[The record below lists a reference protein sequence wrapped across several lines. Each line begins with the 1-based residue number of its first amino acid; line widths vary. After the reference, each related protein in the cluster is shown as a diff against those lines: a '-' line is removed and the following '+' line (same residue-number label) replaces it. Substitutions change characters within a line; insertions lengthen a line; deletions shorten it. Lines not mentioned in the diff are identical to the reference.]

1 MNRKKFIG
9 SIAILGV
16 GSLASYYGFKFF
28 KSSATPDIN
37 YLEKNKELIA
47 DLCEA
52 IIPKSDSPGAKMAMV
67 HEYVIYS
74 IAQSR
79 DVKHKNNFI
88 NGLKDLQDYSQSKF
102 NQEFSKL
109 DKSQQSE
116 VLKHFQNQAKSFNSK
131 VEKIQSKLLGKPFF
145 TILRETTTI
154 GYCTSIIGAQQGLA
168 YDYVPTKFIACSDY
182 VRGQKSWA
190 TK

>member
-9 SIAILGV
+9 SIAIISV
-16 GSLASYYGFKFF
+16 GSLASFYGFKLF
-28 KSSATPDIN
+28 KSSSTPDIN

-52 IIPKSDSPGAKMAMV
+52 IIPKTDSPGAKMAMV
-67 HEYVIYS
+67 HEYVTYS
-74 IAQSR
+74 ISR
-79 DVKHKNNFI
+79 SKDVKHKNNFI
-88 NGLKDLQDYSQSKF
+88 NGLKDVQDYSQSKF
-102 NQEFSKL
+102 NQEFTKL
-109 DKSQQSE
+109 NKNQKSE
-116 VLKHFQNQAKSFNSK
+116 VLTHFQNKAKSINTK
-131 VEKIQSKLLGKPFF
+131 VEKIQNKLLGKPFF

-154 GYCTSIIGAQQGLA
+154 GYCTSMIGAQQGLA

-182 VRGQKSWA
+182 IEGQKSWA

>member
-9 SIAILGV
+9 SIAIISV

-28 KSSATPDIN
+28 KSIGTPDIN
-37 YLEKNKELIA
+37 YLEKNKALIA

-52 IIPKSDSPGAKMAMV
+52 IIPKTDSPGAKMAMV
-67 HEYVIYS
+67 HEYIIYAIS
-74 IAQSR
+74 QSR
-79 DVKHKNNFI
+79 DIKHKNNFI
-88 NGLKDLQDYSQSKF
+88 NGLKDLQDYSLSKF
-102 NQEFSKL
+102 NLEFSKL
-109 DKSQQSE
+109 NKSQQSE
-116 VLKHFQNQAKSFNSK
+116 ILKHFQNKAKSYNAK
-131 VEKIQSKLLGKPFF
+131 VEKIQNKILGKPFF

-154 GYCTSIIGAQQGLA
+154 GYCTSVIGAQQGLA

-182 VRGQKSWA
+182 VKGQKSWA